1 MKVNFLTDNKVE
13 VTLEI
18 KSTYSKDVS
27 QRKFFGNFYVM
38 EEFSKLHPNKKIEEV
53 LVSSELNNFSK
64 TGTVSGT
71 WIFKLE
77 QQEVVK
83 EVKSAKKQTQKTRK
97 RKNLK

>member
-1 MKVNFLTDNKVE
+1 
-13 VTLEI
+13 
-18 KSTYSKDVS
+18 
-27 QRKFFGNFYVM
+27 
-38 EEFSKLHPNKKIEEV
+38 KKIEEV